1 MKRKEEI
8 DKVTETE
15 WQKMQFKNM
24 QKKAIRDW
32 ELIKRNSSIPTKLIT
47 VQCNLGQDRQVC
59 LTTEAGADITKSYSV
74 ICMRKNLIQKLKGK
88 FWEKMGSDL
97 G

>member
-1 MKRKEEI
+1 M
-8 DKVTETE
+8 TE
-15 WQKMQFKNM
+15 N
-24 QKKAIRDW
+24 AIQEHAEKGYQR
-32 ELIKRNSSIPTKLIT
+32 LRIKRNSSIPTKLIT
-47 VQCNLGQDRQVC
+47 VLCNLGQDRQVC